1 MEKHCYVSVWG
12 QETHMYT
19 LSTNLSFLVLSTYI
33 LLVVVT
39 TVLLIMIPLKGPA
52 PPKA

>member
-1 MEKHCYVSVWG
+1 
-12 QETHMYT
+12 MYT

-33 LLVVVT
+33 LLLVVT